1 MLARIR
7 NLRIATKIGAALAL
21 IVLVAVASSVMTL
34 RNMAVVSETG
44 RWAEHT
50 HAVLGEISRLTGAM
64 VDRETG
70 VRGFLISGD
79 DAFLAPFT
87 AGTRTFEASLASA
100 RTLTADN
107 AAQQERL
114 GTLGDLARRWH
125 DEVAQREIRLMRDPA
140 TREEARGLEAS
151 GIGKAGMDAFRAKAT
166 EIAGVESAL
175 LKIRAEEAVRASD
188 AAWLT
193 SVLGLAGMVLIAGL
207 ALVLLQIGIG
217 RPIDGMTRTMSRLA
231 GNDLTVAVPGLGQR
245 DEIGAMAQAVS
256 VFKDTMIRTRQLEAD
271 AELARAGVEA
281 QRKAAMREL
290 AESFEGA
297 VGGIITAVSSASTE
311 LQATAQSMTVTAS
324 QTSSQSNQ
332 VAVAADLAATNVT
345 MVAAAA
351 EELGASVQE
360 IGRQADSAAS
370 LASGAVEQ
378 AAETAGLVAALSRG
392 AAKIGDVV
400 GLITTIA
407 GQTNLLALNAT
418 IEAARAGE
426 AGRGFAVVATEVKEL
441 AGQTAR
447 ATEEITRQIGEIQAA
462 THQAVSAIDGIAG
475 RVREM
480 SSVATTIAAAVEEQG
495 AATQEIVRNV
505 AQAAVGTNEVTANI
519 GGVATAAAG
528 TGEAAGHV
536 LTAAS
541 DLSRQSEHLGSE
553 VGRFLATVRAA

>member
-1 MLARIR
+1 MMARIR

-21 IVLVAVASSVMTL
+21 IVLVAVFSSVMTL
-34 RNMAVVSETG
+34 RNMAVVTETG

-50 HAVLGEISRLTGAM
+50 HTVLSEISRLTGDM

-79 DAFLAPFT
+79 EAFLAPFN
-87 AGTRTFEASLASA
+87 AGTRTFEASLASV
-100 RTLTADN
+100 RKLTADN

-114 GTLGDLARRWH
+114 GVLGDLARRWH

-140 TREEARGLEAS
+140 TREEARTLEAS
-151 GIGKAGMDAFRAKAT
+151 GIGKAGMDAFRAKAA
-166 EIAGVESAL
+166 EIAAVETAL
-175 LKIRAEEAVRASD
+175 LKVRAEQAASASD

-193 SVLGLAGMVLIAGL
+193 SVLGLAGMVFIAGV
-207 ALVLLQIGIG
+207 ALVLLQFGIG

-231 GNDLTVAVPGLGQR
+231 SNDLTVAVPALGQR

-256 VFKDTMIRTRQLEAD
+256 VFKDTMIRTRQLEAE
-271 AELARAGVEA
+271 AELSRAGVEA
-281 QRKAAMREL
+281 QRKAVMREL
-290 AESFEGA
+290 AESFEGT

-311 LQATAQSMTVTAS
+311 LQATAQSLTVTAS

-332 VAVAADLAATNVT
+332 VAGAAEQAATNVT
-345 MVAAAA
+345 MVATAA

-360 IGRQADSAAS
+360 IGRQADSAAT
-370 LASGAVEQ
+370 LARGAVEQ

-447 ATEEITRQIGEIQAA
+447 ATEEITRQIGEIQSA
-462 THQAVSAIDGIAG
+462 THQAVSAIDDIAG

-480 SSVATTIAAAVEEQG
+480 SSVATSIAAAVEEQG

-505 AQAAVGTNEVTANI
+505 AQAAIGTNEVTDNI

-553 VGRFLATVRAA
+553 VGRFLANVRAA

>member
-1 MLARIR
+1 MFANIK
-7 NLRIATKIGAALAL
+7 NFNIATKIGAALTVIIL
-21 IVLVAVASSVMTL
+21 LAVASSTMTL
-34 RNMAVVSETG
+34 RNIGSMSDT
-44 RWAEHT
+44 RHWTDHT
-50 HAVLGEISRLTGAM
+50 HDVLDEINLLTAAM
-64 VDRETG
+64 IDRETG

-79 DAFLAPFT
+79 DGFLAPFK
-87 AGTRTFEASLASA
+87 AGGQTFEAALTAA

-107 AAQQERL
+107 SEQQRRL
-114 GTLGDLARRWH
+114 SELAELARRWH
-125 DEVAQREIRLMRDPA
+125 DDVAQREIRLMRDPA
-140 TREEARGLEAS
+140 TREEARRLEAS
-151 GIGKAGMDAFRAKAT
+151 GIGKASMDAFRSKAA
-166 EIAGVESAL
+166 EIAGVEKSL
-175 LKIRAEEAVRASD
+175 LQVRADEAVRASD
-188 AAWLT
+188 TAWMT
-193 SVLGLAGMVLIAGL
+193 CVIGLAAMVIVAGT

-217 RPIDGMTRTMSRLA
+217 RPIDGMTRTMSRLSR
-231 GNDLTVAVPGLGQR
+231 NELDVAVPGLGRR
-245 DEIGAMAQAVS
+245 DEIGAMAQAVG
-256 VFKDTMIRTRQLEAD
+256 VFKDTMVRTRQLEQD

-297 VGGIITAVSSASTE
+297 VGGIIEAVSSASTE

-324 QTSSQSNQ
+324 QTSGQSTH
-332 VAVAADLAATNVT
+332 VAAAAKQAAANVT
-345 MVAAAA
+345 MVATAA
-351 EELGASVQE
+351 EELGASVHE

-370 LASGAVEQ
+370 LANGAVTQ
-378 AAETAGLVAALSRG
+378 ASETATLVAALSRG

-400 GLITTIA
+400 GLITSIA

-426 AGRGFAVVATEVKEL
+426 SGRGFAVVAAEVKEL

-447 ATEEITRQIGEIQAA
+447 ATEEITRQIGEIQTA

-475 RVREM
+475 RVQEM
-480 SSVATTIAAAVEEQG
+480 SSVATSIAAAVEEQG

-505 AQAAVGTNEVTANI
+505 SQAAIGTNEVTANI
-519 GGVATAAAG
+519 AGVAAAAAG

-541 DLSRQSEHLGSE
+541 GLSRQSEQLGAQ